1 MTGPFETEQQARQL
15 PAVQAVYAA
24 FRADPGVGRMV
35 LTILDPCSPQT
46 HEMLL
51 SACAAAGVELGAYD
65 RHILAWLAGWEPQ
78 TVAVIAGLI
87 SRAHEAGRAAVAEDT
102 RRLGTIRGVLGR
114 FDWEHDD
121 RHYALETIERIAD
134 GGQP

>member
-15 PAVQAVYAA
+15 PAVQAVYEA
-24 FRADPGVGRMV
+24 FRADPGLGKM
-35 LTILDPCSPQT
+35 TPQT
-46 HEMLL
+46 HEMLIA
-51 SACAAAGVELGAYD
+51 ACAAAGVELGAYD

-78 TVAVIAGLI
+78 TCAVIAGLI

-102 RRLGTIRGVLGR
+102 RRLETIRGVLNR
-114 FDWEHDD
+114 FDWEFDD
-121 RHYALETIERIAD
+121 RHYALELIERIAD

>member
-24 FRADPGVGRMV
+24 FRADPGVGKM
-35 LTILDPCSPQT
+35 TPQT

-121 RHYALETIERIAD
+121 RQYALETIERIAD